1 MHETASEVLA
11 QRAQAG
17 DQPALTALYRRHLD
31 TIYRYI
37 YARVGNRPQAEDL
50 TAEVFTRMLE
60 NLDGYDATQGGFRP
74 WLYGIARHVLTD
86 FWRRYYRVEKVPL
99 KAFLDLSER
108 DEPPAD
114 PNLKAWADELL
125 AALPAKYR
133 RVLELRI
140 LEGHTV
146 AETAQVM
153 DITENYVK
161 VLQHRAL
168 KKAAELGEIPDD
180 EQRRDW
186 TIESLS
192 E

>member
-1 MHETASEVLA
+1 MPETADEVLA
-11 QRAQAG
+11 QRAQVG
-17 DQPALTALYRRHLD
+17 DQAALVTLYRRHLD

-37 YARVGNRPQAEDL
+37 YTRVGNRPQAEDL

-60 NLDGYDATQGGFRP
+60 NLDGYDATQGDFRP

-114 PNLKAWADELL
+114 SRLKAWADELL
-125 AALPAKYR
+125 AALPDKYR

-140 LEGHTV
+140 LEGRSV
-146 AETAQVM
+146 AETAQAM

-168 KKAAELGEIPDD
+168 KRAAELGGRPDD

-186 TIESLS
+186 TVEPIPE
-192 E
+192 